1 MTTIPPQRNH
11 DWVLLLFV
19 LGALLGPGIDQGAV
33 AAASAPSVQAP
44 ALASSN
50 PGAPSPAAKRRSP
63 GGCGPG
69 PTVERQGEG
78 VPKATSVG
86 GWKWIDQSTLWYLA
100 HGVDSTGKNLWLDF
114 CGLMGVWLNFAME
127 DLGFDQFIDCWWML
141 VLARMILCHRTWG
154 SFACKKPHVGGS
166 LAPRTFSA
174 WSLHARPHFS
184 TGVVPTQFLT
194 CQWQFQ
200 GP

>member
-1 MTTIPPQRNH
+1 MYDFICWLVMTTIPPNETMIGYCFYSF
-11 DWVLLLFV
+11 W
-19 LGALLGPGIDQGAV
+19 GPLLGPGIDQGAV

-86 GWKWIDQSTLWYLA
+86 
-100 HGVDSTGKNLWLDF
+100 
-114 CGLMGVWLNFAME
+114 
-127 DLGFDQFIDCWWML
+127 
-141 VLARMILCHRTWG
+141 
-154 SFACKKPHVGGS
+154 
-166 LAPRTFSA
+166 
-174 WSLHARPHFS
+174 
-184 TGVVPTQFLT
+184 
-194 CQWQFQ
+194 
-200 GP
+200 